1 MMDRL
6 KDYDLRYMVQI
17 AIKLFDN
24 FVTAVMK
31 EDAAGLKSVGLD
43 PDKDMGDAKALK
55 QLCSGGFMFKL
66 IGFIVVLAVVVIG
79 YPALSRWYAGESSP
93 QETVEDVRNRVGSAL
108 ITDGKQ
114 NAQPQQ
120 QQQAGQPAPAPTVQN
135 DNAREP
141 MIANQM
147 IKNMMKD

>member
-1 MMDRL
+1 
-6 KDYDLRYMVQI
+6 
-17 AIKLFDN
+17 
-24 FVTAVMK
+24 
-31 EDAAGLKSVGLD
+31 
-43 PDKDMGDAKALK
+43 
-55 QLCSGGFMFKL
+55 MFKL
-66 IGFIVVLAVVVIG
+66 IGFVVVLAVVVIG

-120 QQQAGQPAPAPTVQN
+120 QQQAGQPAPAPTAQN

-141 MIANQM
+141 MSANQM

>member
-1 MMDRL
+1 M
-6 KDYDLRYMVQI
+6 
-17 AIKLFDN
+17 
-24 FVTAVMK
+24 
-31 EDAAGLKSVGLD
+31 
-43 PDKDMGDAKALK
+43 
-55 QLCSGGFMFKL
+55 FML
-66 IGFIVVLAVVVIG
+66 IGFIVVVVVAVIG

-120 QQQAGQPAPAPTVQN
+120 QSGQPAPATQN
-135 DNAREP
+135 DNSRDP
-141 MIANQM
+141 MNANQM